1 MLGIGLVT
9 ILVSLVVLGLQ
20 IRRTAQ
26 QQTKD
31 DVARHAALASTA
43 LSGLFADWRDELLIA
58 AGNSVYADWFEHPA
72 DRAAL
77 RPQIDGALVALH
89 SIYPELVDEAC
100 FIDARGPELARQVK
114 GLPAAVSELSPDE
127 SGSPFFAPT
136 FKLTAGQVWQ
146 ASPYISEDS
155 DRWVV
160 SNSTPILRGARKIA
174 TVHFEANLDAVR
186 TGGRGPRA
194 GHAARIVDT
203 STGLVIADTSV
214 RSPIV
219 KAPLVRNGP
228 WPGAAGPV
236 RSIVPVAFGTSNA
249 NHWSIEVSSAAA
261 QPFTRPLL
269 LQALALVLMV
279 TGLLAAVAQH
289 FGNGI
294 SRPVRHVTEVAE
306 AMGAGDLSHR
316 TAVHR
321 NDEIGRMATAI
332 NQAIDVMS
340 QQQDRLHEEFEVR
353 QEQLRNTRAQQ
364 QRAHDD
370 IRTGPRRSSMRPQPR
385 FRRN

>member
-186 TGGRGPRA
+186 T
-194 GHAARIVDT
+194 
-203 STGLVIADTSV
+203 L
-214 RSPIV
+214 
-219 KAPLVRNGP
+219 
-228 WPGAAGPV
+228 
-236 RSIVPVAFGTSNA
+236 
-249 NHWSIEVSSAAA
+249 
-261 QPFTRPLL
+261 
-269 LQALALVLMV
+269 
-279 TGLLAAVAQH
+279 
-289 FGNGI
+289 
-294 SRPVRHVTEVAE
+294 VAE
-306 AMGAGDLSHR
+306 GLGPGM
-316 TAVHR
+316 
-321 NDEIGRMATAI
+321 
-332 NQAIDVMS
+332 
-340 QQQDRLHEEFEVR
+340 
-353 QEQLRNTRAQQ
+353 
-364 QRAHDD
+364 QRGLWTPVPAWSSP
-370 IRTGPRRSSMRPQPR
+370 TPPCGPPL
-385 FRRN
+385 

>member
-1 MLGIGLVT
+1 M
-9 ILVSLVVLGLQ
+9 
-20 IRRTAQ
+20 
-26 QQTKD
+26 
-31 DVARHAALASTA
+31 
-43 LSGLFADWRDELLIA
+43 
-58 AGNSVYADWFEHPA
+58 
-72 DRAAL
+72 
-77 RPQIDGALVALH
+77 
-89 SIYPELVDEAC
+89 
-100 FIDARGPELARQVK
+100 
-114 GLPAAVSELSPDE
+114 
-127 SGSPFFAPT
+127 
-136 FKLTAGQVWQ
+136 
-146 ASPYISEDS
+146 
-155 DRWVV
+155 
-160 SNSTPILRGARKIA
+160 
-174 TVHFEANLDAVR
+174 
-186 TGGRGPRA
+186 
-194 GHAARIVDT
+194 DT

-370 IRTGPRRSSMRPQPR
+370 IRTRAQTVIDETAASVQTELKQLLDQVHQVQAGAAAIDDRVIGTGTATRALVEQAANANGWSPHCARACAGSAGSPSSSPQSRPRPTCWP
-385 FRRN
+385 